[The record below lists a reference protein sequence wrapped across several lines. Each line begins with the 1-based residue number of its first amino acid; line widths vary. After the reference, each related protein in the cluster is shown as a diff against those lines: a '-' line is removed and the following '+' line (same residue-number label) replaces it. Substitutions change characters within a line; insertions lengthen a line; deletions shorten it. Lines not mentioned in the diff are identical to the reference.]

1 MLAKAKLIYRSS
13 KTAKKQ

>member
-1 MLAKAKLIYRSS
+1 MLAKAKLIHRSS